1 MLHDQTIT
9 VFTQQSHALLGQ
21 LTKAEKWCEEQGI
34 DQADLLDSR
43 LAPDMFPLAM
53 QLTFVAAQLLQP
65 MRRLTGQ
72 ELPDPAEAAPTLAAQ
87 KARISAALDQISA
100 LAAED
105 INGDPDRM
113 IGLELPNGMAF
124 DLSAADYVRD
134 WAVPQFYFHIMTVYA
149 ILRMRGVP
157 LGKADYVPH
166 MLRHA
171 RKS

>member
-1 MLHDQTIT
+1 MLHDQTVTI
-9 VFTQQSHALLGQ
+9 FTQQARALLGQ
-21 LTKAEKWCEEQGI
+21 LTKAETWCEEQLI

-43 LAPDMFPLAM
+43 LAADMFPLGS
-53 QLTFVAAQLLQP
+53 QLAFVVAQLLQP

-72 ELPDPAEAAPTLAAQ
+72 PLPDPAEAAPTLAAHR
-87 KARISAALDQISA
+87 ARISAALDQIAA
-100 LAAED
+100 LTAD
-105 INGDPDRM
+105 DVNGDPARM

-124 DLSAADYVRD
+124 DLSAVDYVRD
-134 WAVPQFYFHIMTVYA
+134 WAVPQFYFHIMAAYA

-157 LGKADYVPH
+157 LGKADFVPY